1 MKKYVIIVAGG
12 RGTRMMRQPTAVDNP
27 TAIKGLNPAAGDGNP
42 VPNAGGVTPALPKQF
57 MDLGGLPVLMRTIN
71 VFAQALPEME
81 LIVVLGKDIIP
92 LWHSLCAKYDFDTSL
107 CRIAEGGK
115 ERFFSVKNGLA
126 LIPQDEG
133 DAVVGVHDGVRPLV
147 SREVIRRA
155 YKAAEENDGVVPVM
169 PSVESVRLLGEDN
182 LSRAINRSRVMMVQT
197 PQVFRLSVL
206 RRAYE
211 QPFSPNFTDDA
222 SVVESAGYSIHL
234 VEGNRENI
242 KLTTPADLL
251 FARALINS
259 ATD

>member
-12 RGTRMMRQPTAVDNP
+12 RGTRMMCRPAAVDNP
-27 TAIKGLNPAAGDGNP
+27 TAIKGQNLIAGDRNPAPDDG
-42 VPNAGGVTPALPKQF
+42 GITPALPKQF

-71 VFAQALPEME
+71 VFARALPEME
-81 LIVVLGKDIIP
+81 IIVVLGKDLIP
-92 LWHSLCAKYDFDTSL
+92 LWHNLCAKYDFDSSL

-115 ERFFSVKNGLA
+115 ERFISVKNGLA

-147 SREVIRRA
+147 GRDVIRRA
-155 YKAAEENDGVVPVM
+155 YKAAEKMDAVVPVM
-169 PSVESVRLLGEDN
+169 QSVESVRLLGEDN
-182 LSRAINRSRVMMVQT
+182 RSHSINRDRVMMVQT

-211 QPFSPNFTDDA
+211 QPFSPAFTDDA
-222 SVVESAGYSIHL
+222 SVVESAGYSICL